1 MFATCSW
8 PSLCEQSELQCWR
21 RNRRVCCP
29 TKISAAR
36 VPPPTFYIS
45 EFYPLMFVSESGSR
59 HNRIR
64 EQAQPN
70 QGAETTESGSRDDR
84 IWEQRRPNLGR
95 CSPKG
100 IGTGARAMFFR
111 LSALFSASGHQ
122 RHLAARTE
130 KRRCKTRMGCA
141 TPLFIKGQFSSALL
155 RKWFPGRSMC
165 SAMEIK
171 PSRGLRKNRHACQLQ
186 SFRLR

>member
-1 MFATCSW
+1 MLAPQQTSVL
-8 PSLCEQSELQCWR
+8 PNENLCREGAAANLLYFR
-21 RNRRVCCP
+21 ILPTYVCQ
-29 TKISAAR
+29 
-36 VPPPTFYIS
+36 
-45 EFYPLMFVSESGSR
+45 
-59 HNRIR
+59 RIW

-70 QGAETTESGSRDDR
+70 QGAGTTESRSRDDR

-186 SFRLR
+186 SFHLR